1 MPYEVQEEC
10 LCGGWTNTWSSEEDD
25 GTTIPTIYDTEE
37 EAEIA
42 LDQFLDDCQTAVD
55 DNYMFDV
62 PDRDTFRIVEVKND

>member
-55 DNYMFDV
+55 DNYMSDV